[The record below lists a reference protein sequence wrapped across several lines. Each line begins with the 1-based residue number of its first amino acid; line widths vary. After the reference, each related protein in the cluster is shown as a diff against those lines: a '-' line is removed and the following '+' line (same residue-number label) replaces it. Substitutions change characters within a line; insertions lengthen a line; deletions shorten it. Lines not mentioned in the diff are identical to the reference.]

1 MSKKKPL
8 SPPENLWLRP
18 PPPHFLSFISSSVLP
33 TTTSSFNPTELL
45 GDVWVGMDTR
55 LWRGRGEVQHHGQRH
70 TAGSIQA
77 RRAGWVA
84 LNAHSGSH
92 VLGWGADDVGGTL
105 CESRDDLPMKFSLF
119 SPTTLDHLPQPRPPL
134 QFHFF
139 LAPQALAWALSPRF
153 TLPSPAL
160 GLPTPGHSAPSPQAL
175 TLASWGSFQSGC
187 HRRLLCYSSGCMLC
201 DLGQASPP
209 PAQPPSLRK
218 EAVWTMLF
226 LSLEPNP
233 RVSS

>member
-18 PPPHFLSFISSSVLP
+18 PPPQFLSFISSSVLP

-119 SPTTLDHLPQPRPPL
+119 SPTTLDHLPQPRHPTPIP
-134 QFHFF
+134 F
-139 LAPQALAWALSPRF
+139 LPCSAGLSLGSLSTLHSPFSSPWLAYPWALGSI
-153 TLPSPAL
+153 
-160 GLPTPGHSAPSPQAL
+160 TPGSHP
-175 TLASWGSFQSGC
+175 
-187 HRRLLCYSSGCMLC
+187 RLLGEFPVWLSQETLV
-201 DLGQASPP
+201 L
-209 PAQPPSLRK
+209 LIWLH
-218 EAVWTMLF
+218 AV
-226 LSLEPNP
+226 
-233 RVSS
+233 